1 MVLPRVRLA
10 ANIVELDC
18 LSRVDAAVSKHGPP
32 KLACLEPNLS
42 VDRSNGQTCAAASAT
57 AVPISE
63 GSHSRIDRNLGQSLM
78 SLEAPAR

>member
-18 LSRVDAAVSKHGPP
+18 LSRVDAAVSKHGPA
-32 KLACLEPNLS
+32 KLVCLEPNLS

-63 GSHSRIDRNLGQSLM
+63 GLALSHRPQPGSVLDV
-78 SLEAPAR
+78 A